1 MPNNCIKTAS
11 NSATLRCN
19 RLFKM
24 LSVNIVSG
32 SLFFSATPKSIDFDT
47 NLSNSTETEMTNSQE
62 QKMMDFLDAFETVNE
77 QLMIALK
84 QCVELLNKLQPPGE
98 DKKTLKKIFSDIQG
112 IIAISENI
120 VQKRHELLK

>member
-1 MPNNCIKTAS
+1 
-11 NSATLRCN
+11 
-19 RLFKM
+19 
-24 LSVNIVSG
+24 
-32 SLFFSATPKSIDFDT
+32 
-47 NLSNSTETEMTNSQE
+47 MTNSQE